1 MLHPIFIGEGVKADN
16 NKNKRPFNSAL
27 MQGQKM
33 KTTHTI
39 IGILVSLILGGAMLF
54 VGSQGSLMHD
64 GVALFALCGAI
75 GFILHWAIFLPS
87 FAFQTEH
94 YFDLTGSISY
104 ITTVIAA
111 VYLNPDMDLRDLIIC
126 TMIVIWAVRLG
137 SFLFWRI
144 KKDGEDKRFKVMKTR
159 FTWFLMTWT
168 LGGLWVLMTMAAG
181 LAAITSDTSSPL
193 GIMAFLGMALWV
205 FGLTIEVMADTQKTR
220 FRKQPENQGRFI
232 STGIWAWSR
241 HPNYFGE
248 ITLWAGV
255 ALVALPVLSGWQLVT
270 MISPIFVYLLLTRVS
285 GITMLEAIAE
295 KRWGKDPEF
304 IAYRDA
310 TPALML
316 RKPRG

>member
-1 MLHPIFIGEGVKADN
+1 
-16 NKNKRPFNSAL
+16 
-27 MQGQKM
+27 M
-33 KTTHTI
+33 KTSHTV
-39 IGILVSLILGGAMLF
+39 IGILLSLILGGTMLW

-64 GVALFALCGAI
+64 GIALFALCGAI
-75 GFILHWAIFLPS
+75 GFALHWAVFVPS

-94 YFDLTGSISY
+94 YFDLTGSLSY
-104 ITTVIAA
+104 ISTVIVA
-111 VYLNPDMDLRDLIIC
+111 VYLNPEMDLRDLIIC
-126 TMIVIWAVRLG
+126 AMIVIWAVRLG

-144 KKDGEDKRFKVMKTR
+144 KKDGQDKRFKIMKTK

-181 LAAITSDTSSPL
+181 LAAITSDTSAPL
-193 GIMAFLGMALWV
+193 GTLAYVGTALWV
-205 FGLTIEVMADTQKTR
+205 FGLTIEVMADSQKTR
-220 FRKQPENQGRFI
+220 FRKLPENQGRFI

-255 ALVALPVLSGWQLVT
+255 ALVALPVLSGWQLAS
-270 MISPIFVYLLLTRVS
+270 MISPVFVYLLLTRVS

-295 KRWGKDPEF
+295 KRWGTDPEF
-304 IAYRDA
+304 IAYRNA